1 MTNVMWEMSLY
12 QDCWFSWTVQENISK
27 PYALPYAQGRGGS
40 QGRPRGGSGG
50 RGFGRG
56 RGRGRGRGE
65 KVSAEDLDADL
76 EKYHSEAMQIN

>member
-1 MTNVMWEMSLY
+1 M
-12 QDCWFSWTVQENISK
+12 NIII
-27 PYALPYAQGRGGS
+27 YTLLHH
-40 QGRPRGGSGG
+40 
-50 RGFGRG
+50 G